1 MTKKLAGAGTSNRY
15 VAIIA
20 EVFRRHYAAGTNV
33 VRFART
39 EFVEIANKLGIE
51 LPKNLGD
58 AIYSFKYR
66 ADLPSSIAKTAPD
79 GFEWILASAG
89 RSIYEFRLV
98 RPLDISPRK
107 NFLAIKV
114 PDATPEIIN
123 MYAKGDEQSV
133 LAKVRY
139 NRLIDVFL
147 GIVALPLQSHLRTTV
162 RKYGQIEIDELY
174 VGVDKGGGHY
184 IIPVQVKVG
193 KDKHGRQQ
201 TEQDAAY
208 CEEKYPNLIRRL
220 VSAQS
225 LPGNVIAMFE
235 LAFVDGEV
243 KIVSEAQYKL
253 VPAAAI
259 SDEDL
264 VRYVQAEKSRR

>member
-1 MTKKLAGAGTSNRY
+1 MGKKTAGGGTTSRY
-15 VAIIA
+15 SAIIA
-20 EVFRRHYAAGTNV
+20 EVFRCRYASGAKTV
-33 VRFART
+33 KFERT
-39 EFVEIANKLGIE
+39 EFVGAAKKLGIE

-66 ADLPSSIAKTAPD
+66 AELPESITKTAPE
-79 GFEWILASAG
+79 GYEWIVASAG

-98 RPLDISPRK
+98 RPLDISPQK
-107 NFLAIKV
+107 SLLAIKV

-123 MYAKGDEQSV
+123 MYAKGDEQSI

-162 RKYGQIEIDELY
+162 REIGQIEIDELY
-174 VGVDKGGGHY
+174 VGVDKGGRHY
-184 IIPVQVKVG
+184 IVPVQAKVG

-225 LPGNVIAMFE
+225 LPGNTIAMFE
-235 LAFVDGEV
+235 LALVEGEV
-243 KIVSEAQYKL
+243 KIVSEAHYQL

-264 VRYVQAEKSRR
+264 MRYAQAGNDRR